1 MLNVFVAQPQGLT
14 RVETAAGSIPA
25 DALWLD
31 LIEPTQEQEQLVEST
46 YSIDVPTREEMKEI
60 EASNR
65 LYEENGVLY
74 MTITIVTRLDSDLPE
89 SSQITFILAKDRLV
103 TNRYSDP
110 LPFQRFIAYA
120 EKHPGVCSSAAALL
134 AGLIEAIV
142 NRMADVLERVGAD
155 LDSLSS
161 EVFSPPRK
169 RRRSAKTQARDSRTI
184 LSRVGQNGDLT
195 SKARESLV
203 SLNRLLTFVQQ
214 SAAVS
219 IANDVRARFRTLGRD
234 VLALSD
240 HASFLGVKA
249 NFLLEATLGM
259 LNIEQNNII
268 KIFSVAAVVFL
279 PPTLIASIY
288 GMNFHVMTELDW
300 VFGYPFAI
308 ALMVVSAILPYLYF
322 KRRGWL

>member
-1 MLNVFVAQPQGLT
+1 MLNVFVAQPQGLA
-14 RVETAAGSIPA
+14 RVETAAGTLAA
-25 DALWLD
+25 DALWID

-65 LYEENGVLY
+65 LYEEEGVLY

-120 EKHPGVCSSAAALL
+120 EKHPAVCSSAAALL
-134 AGLIEAIV
+134 AGLIEALV
-142 NRMADVLERVGAD
+142 NRIAAVLERVGAD

-161 EVFSPPRK
+161 EVFSPPKK
-169 RRRSAKTQARDSRTI
+169 RRRSAKSQARDSRTI

-214 SAAVS
+214 SAAVTL
-219 IANDVRARFRTLGRD
+219 ANDVRARFRTLGRD

-288 GMNFHVMTELDW
+288 GMNFHVMPELDW
-300 VFGYPFAI
+300 LFGYPFALC
-308 ALMVVSAILPYLYF
+308 LMVVSAILPYLYF

>member
-14 RVETAAGSIPA
+14 RVEAAAGSIPA
-25 DALWLD
+25 EALWLD

-46 YSIDVPTREEMKEI
+46 FGIDVPTREEMKEI
-60 EASNR
+60 EASSR

-74 MTITIVTRLDSDLPE
+74 LTITIVTRLDSDLPE
-89 SSQITFILAKDRLV
+89 SSQITFILAKERLV

-120 EKHPGVCSSAAALL
+120 EKHPVVCSSAAALL

-142 NRMADVLERVGAD
+142 NRMADVLERVGSD

-161 EVFSPPRK
+161 EVFSQPKK
-169 RRRSAKTQARDSRTI
+169 RRRSAKTVARDSRTI
-184 LSRVGQNGDLT
+184 LTRVGQNGDLT

-214 SAAVS
+214 SASVS
-219 IANDVRARFRTLGRD
+219 LANDVRARFRTLGRD

-240 HASFLGVKA
+240 HASFLGNKA

-288 GMNFHVMTELDW
+288 GMNFQLMPELRW
-300 VFGYPFAI
+300 LLGYPFAI
-308 ALMVVSAILPYLYF
+308 GLMVVSAILPYLYF

>member
-1 MLNVFVAQPQGLT
+1 MLNVFVAQPQGLA
-14 RVETAAGSIPA
+14 RVETVGGSIPQ
-25 DALWLD
+25 DALWID

-46 YSIDVPTREEMKEI
+46 FGIDVPTREEMKEI

-89 SSQITFILAKDRLV
+89 SSQITFILAKDRLI

-120 EKHPGVCSSAAALL
+120 ERHPGVCSSSAALL

-161 EVFSPPRK
+161 EVFSPPKK
-169 RRRSAKTQARDSRTI
+169 RRRSAKSQARDSRTI

-214 SAAVS
+214 SAAVTL
-219 IANDVRARFRTLGRD
+219 ANDVRARFRTLGRD

-288 GMNFHVMTELDW
+288 GMNFHVMPELDW
-300 VFGYPFAI
+300 IFGYPFAI
-308 ALMVVSAILPYLYF
+308 GLMVVSAILPYLYF